1 MSNIYDSI
9 MKTINC
15 TSFYKIFYNK
25 TLNRKYDAIRKI
37 NKIII
42 IFNYYY
48 FIYLSYELDN
58 NIMMRE
64 HHYIII
70 SISLLLRSIILI
82 LENGLSYRGLIK
94 IIKCYPEQ
102 LNTNIPN

>member
-1 MSNIYDSI
+1 MIIDYKEKLIILDMSNIYDSI
-9 MKTINC
+9 MKTINS

-48 FIYLSYELDN
+48 FIYLSYEL
-58 NIMMRE
+58 
-64 HHYIII
+64 
-70 SISLLLRSIILI
+70 
-82 LENGLSYRGLIK
+82 ENKMK
-94 IIKCYPEQ
+94 IIY
-102 LNTNIPN
+102 